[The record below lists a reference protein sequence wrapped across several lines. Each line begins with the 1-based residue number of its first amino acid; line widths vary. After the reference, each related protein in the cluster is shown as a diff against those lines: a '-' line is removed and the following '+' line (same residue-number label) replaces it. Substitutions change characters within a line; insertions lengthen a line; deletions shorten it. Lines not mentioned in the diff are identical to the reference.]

1 MASTTISG
9 SGTRNN
15 KGTVF
20 GGGNIAGSSFRALTQ
35 VTNAIDAVSKFRG
48 VTPSFKSGVESVLK
62 GTEVTLVTQTGQSSS
77 TGYCLITK
85 TSHGLA
91 VGDLIVVYGQVPTTY
106 NTVHR
111 VTSVVSS
118 STVQTDVYYVAD
130 STTAG
135 SYKPFSGDF
144 SKMTARRY
152 IGTTIGTHVAGS
164 TSSLMRITSSD
175 YFRVP
180 FGRAAGYRRNHVT
193 SWSYTTGAATK
204 GANAGDLIKL
214 HDISNNVDT
223 LTSEPFPTRSVPGEL
238 VYFNGLKGGPAMADY
253 SQKNG

>member
-48 VTPSFKSGVESVLK
+48 ITPSFKSGVESVLK
-62 GTEVTLVTQTGQSSS
+62 GTAVTLVSQITDSS
-77 TGYCLITK
+77 GYCLITK
-85 TSHGLA
+85 TSHGLSL
-91 VGDLIVVYGQVPTTY
+91 GDLIVVYGQVPTTY

-111 VTSVVSS
+111 VTSVVDANS
-118 STVQTDVYYVAD
+118 VKTDVFYVAD

-135 SYKPFSGDF
+135 YYKPFSGDF

-164 TSSLMRITSSD
+164 ASSLMRITSSD

-180 FGRAAGYRRNHVT
+180 FNRAAGYRRNHVT

-214 HDISNNVDT
+214 HDIANNVDT

>member
-1 MASTTISG
+1 MATTTISG

-15 KGTVF
+15 KGTVY
-20 GGGNIAGSSFRALTQ
+20 GGGNIAGSSFRSLTQ

-48 VTPSFKSGVESVLK
+48 VTPSFKTGVESVLK
-62 GTEVTLVTQTGQSSS
+62 GSAVTLVSQTTQSSS

-85 TSHGLA
+85 TSHGLS

-118 STVQTDVYYVAD
+118 STFQTDVPYVAD
-130 STTAG
+130 TTTEG
-135 SYKPFSGDF
+135 FYKPFSGDF

-152 IGTTIGTHVAGS
+152 IGTTIGTHIAG
-164 TSSLMRITSSD
+164 TASSLMRTTASD

-180 FGRAAGYRRNHVT
+180 YGRAFGNRRYNVT
-193 SWSYTTGAATK
+193 SWNYLTGAATK
-204 GANAGDLIKL
+204 GANAGDLVKY
-214 HDISNNVDT
+214 HDISGNVDT
-223 LTSEPFPTRSVPGEL
+223 LAAEPFPTRAIPGEL

>member
-48 VTPSFKSGVESVLK
+48 ITPSFKSGVESVLK
-62 GTEVTLVTQTGQSSS
+62 GTAVTLVSQITESS
-77 TGYCLITK
+77 GYCLITK
-85 TSHGLA
+85 TSHGLSL
-91 VGDLIVVYGQVPTTY
+91 GDLIVVYGQVPTTY

-111 VTSVVSS
+111 VISVVDANS
-118 STVQTDVYYVAD
+118 VKTDVFYVAD

-135 SYKPFSGDF
+135 YYKPFSGDF

-164 TSSLMRITSSD
+164 ASSLMRITSSD

-180 FGRAAGYRRNHVT
+180 FNRAAGYRRNHVT

-214 HDISNNVDT
+214 HDIANNVDT

-238 VYFNGLKGGPAMADY
+238 VYFNGLKGGPAMSDY